1 MNNKWKLSLASV
13 ALSVSLLGPGIAV
26 YAADGSAV
34 PVLAAAAGPSVKLTD
49 LLDVEL
55 KSVLNQKTETGTR
68 LGVVVRLKNT
78 GAAVTRVPDYEVRA
92 ETADGIQY
100 TLKASAANAR
110 SLQAKSSTELSYLVD
125 LDRMDE
131 VTVTQVNWT
140 DVDVY
145 VYPKTETVVASIP
158 VQAEVWQGE
167 SSVITKP
174 EALKKWSDAFRIPG
188 LTSPV
193 QYTPVSISKE
203 STAAGTVYVVQILAS
218 NPSERRESIPA
229 FTLDGKSDSKVFTG
243 SRVEQGAMTL
253 EPGADKYIHYA
264 IPTEQDTV
272 LQSLNLLTPET
283 FADAGAAG
291 VNVTS
296 YAVGRLHILLPG
308 EGEGTAA
315 TAYSLG
321 TSIVFD
327 GKSQLVNPEMK
338 VSVEEFYMH
347 SNKEEGNK
355 GVTATFKLTNT
366 SKKPLAV
373 PAFAADLV
381 TKEGYEY
388 AGSRQAIQTAS
399 VLPGSSVTV
408 RYAFTVPASEK
419 GENLVLK
426 VQDGVTA
433 APYKTPIAALSAG
446 LQKAENNR
454 WNLYPYD
461 VKVNSWILQW
471 NYGVATNYNYVYRLK
486 LDLSIKRDNAVQV
499 DNAFSRIMVELY
511 DSNDRLVG
519 TGGANIYGQ
528 ERLVN
533 GDNIISIQGAS
544 DMLDVKHK
552 IYIYEVFN
560 TPNGEAKRLLTQ
572 YNE

>member
-1 MNNKWKLSLASV
+1 MKNKWKLSLASV
-13 ALSVSLLGPGIAV
+13 ALSVSLLGPGLAV
-26 YAADGSAV
+26 YAADGTPAALTAV
-34 PVLAAAAGPSVKLTD
+34 AGPSVKLND
-49 LLDVEL
+49 VLDAEL
-55 KSVLNQKTETGTR
+55 KSVLNQKTENGTR

-78 GAAVTRVPDYEVRA
+78 GSALTRVPDYEVRV

-110 SLQAKSSTELSYLVD
+110 SLQAKSSTELSYLAD
-125 LDRMDE
+125 IDRMDD

-140 DVDVY
+140 DVDYY

-167 SSVITKP
+167 NSVIAKP
-174 EALKKWSDAFRIPG
+174 EALKKWSDSFRIPG
-188 LTSPV
+188 LTSPI

-203 STAAGTVYVVQILAS
+203 SAAAGTVYVVQLLAY
-218 NPSERRESIPA
+218 NPSERREAVPA
-229 FTLDGKSDSKVFTG
+229 FSLDGKADSKVFAG
-243 SRVEQGAMTL
+243 SRVEQGALAL
-253 EPGADKYIHYA
+253 EPGAEKYIHYA
-264 IPTEQDTV
+264 IPVDQDTV
-272 LQSLNLLTPET
+272 LQSLNLLTSET
-283 FADAGAAG
+283 FAEAGAAG
-291 VNVTS
+291 VSLTS

-308 EGEGTAA
+308 EGERTKA
-315 TAYSLG
+315 TIYALG
-321 TSIVFD
+321 TPVVFD

-347 SNKEEGNK
+347 ANKEEGNK

-388 AGSRQAIQTAS
+388 AGSRQAIQTAM

-419 GENLVLK
+419 GEDLILK
-426 VQDGVTA
+426 VQDAVSA
-433 APYKTPIAALSAG
+433 APYKTTIAALSTG
-446 LQKAENNR
+446 LLKTENNR

-486 LDLSIKRDNAVQV
+486 LDLSIERDQAVQV

-511 DSNDRLVG
+511 DSYDRLVG

-544 DMLDVKHK
+544 NMLDVKHK

-560 TPNGEAKRLLTQ
+560 TPSGEAKRLLAQ

>member
-13 ALSVSLLGPGIAV
+13 ALSVSLLGPGMAV

-78 GAAVTRVPDYEVRA
+78 GAAVTRVPDYEVRV

-110 SLQAKSSTELSYLVD
+110 SLQAKSSTELSYLTD
-125 LDRMDE
+125 LDRMDDI
-131 VTVTQVNWT
+131 TVTQVNWT

-167 SSVITKP
+167 SSVLAKP
-174 EALKKWSDAFRIPG
+174 EALKKWSDSFRIPG

-203 STAAGTVYVVQILAS
+203 STAAGTVYVVQLLAS
-218 NPSERRESIPA
+218 NPSERRESVPA
-229 FTLDGKSDSKVFTG
+229 FTLDGKADSKVFTG
-243 SRVEQGAMTL
+243 SRVEQGVLTL

-308 EGEGTAA
+308 EGEAA
-315 TAYSLG
+315 PATTYVLG
-321 TSIVFD
+321 SPIVFD

-347 SNKEEGNK
+347 ANKEEGNK

-388 AGSRQAIQTAS
+388 AGSRQAVQTAT

-408 RYAFTVPASEK
+408 RYAFTVPASEQ

-426 VQDGVTA
+426 VQDAVTA
-433 APYKTPIAALSAG
+433 APYKTAIAALSTG
-446 LQKAENNR
+446 LQKAEDNQ
-454 WNLYPYD
+454 WNLYPFQ
-461 VKVNSWILQW
+461 VKVNRWTLNS
-471 NYGVATNYNYVYRLK
+471 NYGPDTGYTYVYKLK
-486 LDLSIKRDNAVQV
+486 LDLSIKRAEDIQL
-499 DNAFSRIMVELY
+499 DNAFPRILVEQY
-511 DSNDRLVG
+511 DSFDRLVG
-519 TGGANIYGQ
+519 SGSATLYGQ
-528 ERLVN
+528 GRLVSGEN
-533 GDNIISIQGAS
+533 TITLQGAS
-544 DMLDVKHK
+544 EMLDIRHK
-552 IYIYEVFN
+552 ILIYEVFS
-560 TPNGEAKRLLTQ
+560 TPNGDAKRLLGQ
-572 YNE
+572 YKQ

>member
-1 MNNKWKLSLASV
+1 MKNKWKLSLASV
-13 ALSVSLLGPGIAV
+13 ALSVSLLGPGLAV
-26 YAADGSAV
+26 YAADGAL
-34 PVLAAAAGPSVKLTD
+34 PVLAAAAGPSVKLND
-49 LLDVEL
+49 VLDAEL
-55 KSVLNQKTETGTR
+55 KSVLNQKTENGTR

-78 GAAVTRVPDYEVRA
+78 GSALTRVPDYEVRV

-100 TLKASAANAR
+100 TLKPSAANAR
-110 SLQAKSSTELSYLVD
+110 SLQAKSSTELSYLAD
-125 LDRMDE
+125 IDRMDD

-140 DVDVY
+140 DVDYY

-167 SSVITKP
+167 NSVIAKP
-174 EALKKWSDAFRIPG
+174 EALKKWSDSFRIPG
-188 LTSPV
+188 LTSPI

-203 STAAGTVYVVQILAS
+203 SAAAGTVYVVQLLAY
-218 NPSERRESIPA
+218 NPSERREAVPA
-229 FTLDGKSDSKVFTG
+229 FSLDGKADSKVFAG
-243 SRVEQGAMTL
+243 SRVEQGALAL
-253 EPGADKYIHYA
+253 EPGAEKYIHYA
-264 IPTEQDTV
+264 IPVDQDTV
-272 LQSLNLLTPET
+272 LQSLNLLTSET
-283 FADAGAAG
+283 FAEAGAAG
-291 VNVTS
+291 VSLTS

-308 EGEGTAA
+308 EGERTKA
-315 TAYSLG
+315 TIYALG
-321 TSIVFD
+321 TPVVFD

-347 SNKEEGNK
+347 ANKEEGNK

-388 AGSRQAIQTAS
+388 AGSRQAIQTAM

-419 GENLVLK
+419 GEDLILK
-426 VQDGVTA
+426 VQDAVSA
-433 APYKTPIAALSAG
+433 APYKTTIAALSTG
-446 LQKAENNR
+446 LLKTENNR

-461 VKVNSWILQW
+461 VKVSSWILQW

-486 LDLSIKRDNAVQV
+486 LDLSIERDQAVQV

-511 DSNDRLVG
+511 DSYDRLVG

-544 DMLDVKHK
+544 NMLDVKHK

-560 TPNGEAKRLLTQ
+560 TPSGEAKRLLAQ

>member
-1 MNNKWKLSLASV
+1 MKNKWKLSLASV
-13 ALSVSLLGPGIAV
+13 ALSVSLLGPGLAV
-26 YAADGSAV
+26 YAADGAPAALTAV
-34 PVLAAAAGPSVKLTD
+34 AGPSVKLND
-49 LLDVEL
+49 VLDVEL
-55 KSVLNQKTETGTR
+55 KSVLNQKTENGTR

-78 GAAVTRVPDYEVRA
+78 GSAVTRVPDYEVRV

-100 TLKASAANAR
+100 TLQASAANAR
-110 SLQAKSSTELSYLVD
+110 SLQAKSSTELSYLAD
-125 LDRMDE
+125 IDRMDD

-140 DVDVY
+140 DVDYY

-167 SSVITKP
+167 NSVIAKP
-174 EALKKWSDAFRIPG
+174 EALKKWSDSFRIPG
-188 LTSPV
+188 LTSPI

-203 STAAGTVYVVQILAS
+203 SAAAGTAYVVQLLAY
-218 NPSERRESIPA
+218 NPSERREAVPA
-229 FTLDGKSDSKVFTG
+229 FSLDGKADSKVFAG
-243 SRVEQGAMTL
+243 SRVEQGALAL
-253 EPGADKYIHYA
+253 EPGAEKYIHYA
-264 IPTEQDTV
+264 IPVDQDTV

-283 FADAGAAG
+283 FAEAGAAG
-291 VNVTS
+291 VSVTS

-308 EGEGTAA
+308 EGERTKA
-315 TAYSLG
+315 TIYALG
-321 TSIVFD
+321 TPVVFD

-347 SNKEEGNK
+347 ANKEEGNK

-388 AGSRQAIQTAS
+388 VGSRQAIQTAM

-419 GENLVLK
+419 GEDLILK
-426 VQDGVTA
+426 VQDAVSA
-433 APYKTPIAALSAG
+433 APYKTTIAALSTR
-446 LQKAENNR
+446 LLKTENNR

-486 LDLSIKRDNAVQV
+486 LDLSIERDQAVQV

-511 DSNDRLVG
+511 DSYDRLVG
-519 TGGANIYGQ
+519 TGGANIYGL

-544 DMLDVKHK
+544 NMLDVKHK

-560 TPNGEAKRLLTQ
+560 TPNGEAKRLLAQ

>member
-167 SSVITKP
+167 SSVIAKP

-203 STAAGTVYVVQILAS
+203 STAAGTVYVVQLLAS

-243 SRVEQGAMTL
+243 SRVEQGALTL
-253 EPGADKYIHYA
+253 EAGADKYLHYA

-308 EGEGTAA
+308 EGEGTVA

-321 TSIVFD
+321 TPIVFD
-327 GKSQLVNPEMK
+327 NKSQLVNPEMK

-388 AGSRQAIQTAS
+388 AGSRQAIQTAA

-433 APYKTPIAALSAG
+433 APYKTPIAALSTG
-446 LQKAENNR
+446 LQKAEDNQ
-454 WNLYPYD
+454 WNLYPFN
-461 VKVNSWILQW
+461 VKVNRWTLNS
-471 NYGVATNYNYVYRLK
+471 NYGPETGYAYVYKLK
-486 LDLSIKRDNAVQV
+486 LDLSINRAEDIQL
-499 DNAFSRIMVELY
+499 DNAFPRILVEQY
-511 DSNDRLVG
+511 DSFDRLVG
-519 TGGANIYGQ
+519 SGSATLYGQ
-528 ERLVN
+528 GRLVN
-533 GDNIISIQGAS
+533 GENTITLQGAS
-544 DMLDVKHK
+544 EMLDVRHK
-552 IYIYEVFN
+552 ILIYEVFS
-560 TPNGEAKRLLTQ
+560 TPNGEAKRLLGQ
-572 YNE
+572 YRQ